1 MRYLA
6 AALLAA
12 LLAAGAV
19 TLYVTADSLP
29 AVVAT
34 HFDLAGRVT
43 GAMSRASYLV
53 FISLMTFAVPL
64 FVAVLNAV
72 LPRFV
77 PRLARIPARD
87 YWLAPER
94 RDETLASIAASG
106 TFLACMIAAFMIG
119 LHLLLVEA
127 NTRKPPTMD
136 SSYLWLLLSV
146 FIVVTLVAQFLRWQR
161 FRRPG

>member
-1 MRYLA
+1 MRYLTL
-6 AALLAA
+6 ALLAA
-12 LLAAGAV
+12 LLAAGAA
-19 TLYVTADSLP
+19 TLYVTMDSLP

-34 HFDLAGRVT
+34 HFDLAGRAN
-43 GAMSRASYLV
+43 GSMPRASYLV
-53 FISLMTFAVPL
+53 FISLMMFGVPPL
-64 FVAVLNAV
+64 VVGLTAL

-94 RDETLASIAASG
+94 RDETLASIAAFG
-106 TFLACMIAAFMIG
+106 LLLASMIAAFMIG

-127 NTRKPPTMD
+127 NARKPPTME
-136 SSYLWLLLSV
+136 SAHLWLLLSV
-146 FIVVTLVAQFLRWQR
+146 FIVATLVAQFLRWQR